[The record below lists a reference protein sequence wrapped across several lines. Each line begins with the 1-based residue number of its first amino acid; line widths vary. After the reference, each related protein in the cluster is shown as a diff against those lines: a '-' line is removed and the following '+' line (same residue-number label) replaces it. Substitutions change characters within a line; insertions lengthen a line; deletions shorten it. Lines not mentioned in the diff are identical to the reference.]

1 MHEKLFFS
9 LAFKICA
16 ARLVLWLLWYK
27 TYTLQH
33 CVSMSFYRFY
43 QQKNTKLFFF
53 WKVLTS
59 RRSATLSTSF
69 ASFMQNIKRHTI
81 KLHVPLSIR
90 IDNERLNDGKSTII
104 ITLNISILYL
114 IRYVNW
120 IFVCWYMR
128 MQESIPQTEYERV
141 LSLSRHKVNA
151 FCPTFRKI
159 ITRFGRD
166 SSFAHKQKH
175 RASHLHEKPL
185 YVLCVITVH

>member
-1 MHEKLFFS
+1 MPLASCTKTFFF

-16 ARLVLWLLWYK
+16 TGLALWLLWYN

-43 QQKNTKLFFF
+43 QRKKMPSFFF
-53 WKVLTS
+53 FRKVLTS
-59 RRSATLSTSF
+59 GRIATLSTSF

-81 KLHVPLSIR
+81 KLHVPLSIL

-120 IFVCWYMR
+120 IFVCMYGLVYACAWVYTTNGI
-128 MQESIPQTEYERV
+128 QVTLCVRV

-166 SSFAHKQKH
+166 SFLCAHTK
-175 RASHLHEKPL
+175 A
-185 YVLCVITVH
+185 